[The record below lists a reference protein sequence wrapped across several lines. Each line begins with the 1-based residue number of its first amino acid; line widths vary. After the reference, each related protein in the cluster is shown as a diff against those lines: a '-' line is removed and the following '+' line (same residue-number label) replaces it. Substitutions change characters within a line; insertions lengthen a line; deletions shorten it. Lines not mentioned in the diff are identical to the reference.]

1 VSEDVGEW
9 KGLDVSR
16 QKTPPKIKNRTA
28 LYYWRLLRQLPW
40 LVLRYR
46 L

>member
-1 VSEDVGEW
+1 MSG
-9 KGLDVSR
+9 
-16 QKTPPKIKNRTA
+16 QKTPPSIKNRTA
-28 LYYWRLLRQLPW
+28 LYYWRLLRQIPW

>member
-1 VSEDVGEW
+1 MPVPGEPIHMSH
-9 KGLDVSR
+9 D
-16 QKTPPKIKNRTA
+16 PPAPARKRRTF

>member
-1 VSEDVGEW
+1 MEGT
-9 KGLDVSR
+9 GTGTGVSR
-16 QKTPPKIKNRTA
+16 QKTPPNIKNRTA
-28 LYYWRLLRQLPW
+28 LYYWRLLRQIPW

>member
-1 VSEDVGEW
+1 MSG
-9 KGLDVSR
+9 DVSR
-16 QKTPPKIKNRTA
+16 QKTPPKIKKRTA